1 MKSFPEKVKDAR
13 TELGLSQTELA
24 NRVGVSLRTIT
35 GYEKG
40 EKRPRAASMLK
51 LAKALQVSVKFLSD
65 DACDN
70 PVEDIEQDGYIEEA
84 RSKYGAQ
91 GSRDMETLL
100 ADNAALFAGGELS
113 QEQKDAF
120 FQAVM
125 TAYVTSKEEARKKFG
140 RKNTD

>member
-35 GYEKG
+35 GYEKC

-70 PVEDIEQDGYIEEA
+70 PIEDIEQDGYIEEA

-91 GSRDMETLL
+91 GGRDMEALL